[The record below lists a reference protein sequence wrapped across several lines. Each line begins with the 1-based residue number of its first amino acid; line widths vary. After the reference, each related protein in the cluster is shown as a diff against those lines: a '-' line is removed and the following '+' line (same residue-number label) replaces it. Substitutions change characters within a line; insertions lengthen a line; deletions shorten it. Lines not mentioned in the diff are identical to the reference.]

1 MSASKISKIS
11 NGLPSDRTRVKVR
24 NVVATSILI
33 SVALSSAACNR
44 VRPPDDKT
52 ITRRIQAK
60 LYHDATL
67 KTRDI
72 SVIAQNGLVTLSG
85 QVSSED
91 ERALAEHLAAAEPG
105 VKHVIDELAIVAP
118 SPAAAP
124 RAPTASAPKQS
135 K

>member
-1 MSASKISKIS
+1 MKM
-11 NGLPSDRTRVKVR
+11 R
-24 NVVATSILI
+24 NVLATGILMPA
-33 SVALSSAACNR
+33 ALSSGACNR
-44 VRPPDDKT
+44 VRSPDDKT

-105 VKHVIDELAIVAP
+105 VKNVIDELAIVAP
-118 SPAAAP
+118 SPAAPP
-124 RAPTASAPKQS
+124 RAPTASAPKRS